1 MGCKI
6 LNLRTKGDEWKICA
20 KTDEQMNKIKDS
32 KYCNDFWDKISE
44 EDRKK
49 QGEMDLREEKIKK

>member
-1 MGCKI
+1 
-6 LNLRTKGDEWKICA
+6 
-20 KTDEQMNKIKDS
+20 MNKIKDS

-49 QGEMDLREEKIKK
+49 QGEMDLREEKIKKQEKNLLFMLWMH